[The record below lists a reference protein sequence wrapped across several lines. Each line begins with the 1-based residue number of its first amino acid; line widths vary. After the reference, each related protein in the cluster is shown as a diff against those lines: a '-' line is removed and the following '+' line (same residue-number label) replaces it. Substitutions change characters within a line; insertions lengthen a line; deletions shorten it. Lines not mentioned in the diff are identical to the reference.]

1 MVLKINDFQ
10 DQRSGIRDAMKP
22 LKAASFIFSPLLGAF
37 IVGYLLLR
45 FMEIPANYFALI
57 VIAGLILSL
66 FNGVML
72 VISVSKGH
80 K

>member
-1 MVLKINDFQ
+1 
-10 DQRSGIRDAMKP
+10 MKP
-22 LKAASFIFSPLLGAF
+22 LKAVSIIFSPLVGAF

-45 FMEIPANYFALI
+45 MGEIPANYFALI

-72 VISVSKGH
+72 VISISKGH